1 MFELLSEHR
10 QVATQWTGECK
21 RSQET
26 VPVTVRTLLAGDRS
40 GSQHTKPVA
49 RESRPVAFETP
60 SPSELADVFGL
71 LANELRVAVVRE
83 LWLAFPEP
91 LSFSALRERVGG
103 PDSGTFN
110 YHLNELQPAF
120 VQSVEDHY
128 TLTYA
133 GRQVVGVA
141 VSGRLDGQ
149 DGPTVEATPA
159 GECLSCPATTEL
171 RYEAGVATVECPE
184 CGLLAAETAVPPA
197 VIQSVER
204 ESTERESTARES
216 AERGSTQRESADRE
230 PTDRE
235 PTERESVVRVVS
247 DHLRRT
253 AERLARG
260 FCTHCEGR
268 VDATLVGD
276 TDDEAVT
283 HRRELGVRFDC
294 RVCGAE
300 PRLNVGA
307 VLLADPA
314 VVSLLTDAGVDLRER
329 YAWELAPL
337 LDPEAAR
344 TTSEGDESRLR
355 VTFAVEGERLA
366 VTVDDTA
373 SVVETERV

>member
-1 MFELLSEHR
+1 MFFGR
-10 QVATQWTGECK
+10 G
-21 RSQET
+21 RF
-26 VPVTVRTLLAGDRS
+26 
-40 GSQHTKPVA
+40 GSQHTNPVA

-60 SPSELADVFGL
+60 SPSKLANVFGL
-71 LANELRVAVVRE
+71 LGNELRVAVVSE
-83 LWLAFPEP
+83 LWLAFPDP

-120 VQSVEDHY
+120 VQSVGDRY

-141 VSGRLDGQ
+141 VSGRLDGD
-149 DGPTVEATPA
+149 DGPTVDATPA
-159 GECLSCPATTEL
+159 GDCLACPATTEL

-184 CGLLAAETAVPPA
+184 CGLLGAETAVPPA
-197 VIQSVER
+197 VIQS
-204 ESTERESTARES
+204 
-216 AERGSTQRESADRE
+216 ADRE
-230 PTDRE
+230 
-235 PTERESVVRVVS
+235 SVARVVS

-260 FCTHCEGR
+260 FCTHCDGR
-268 VDATLVGD
+268 VDATLVDD
-276 TDDEAVT
+276 TDDGAVT

-337 LDPEAAR
+337 LDPEAVQ
-344 TTSEGDESRLR
+344 TTNEGDDSRLR
-355 VTFAVEGERLA
+355 VTFAVDDERLA

>member
-1 MFELLSEHR
+1 M
-10 QVATQWTGECK
+10 
-21 RSQET
+21 
-26 VPVTVRTLLAGDRS
+26 
-40 GSQHTKPVA
+40 
-49 RESRPVAFETP
+49 AFETP

-71 LANELRVAVVRE
+71 LANDLRVAVVRE
-83 LWLAFPEP
+83 LWLAFPDP

-120 VQSVEDHY
+120 VESVEDRY

-141 VSGRLDGQ
+141 VSGRLDGR
-149 DGPTVEATPA
+149 DGPTVDATPA

-171 RYEAGVATVECPE
+171 RYEAGVATVACPE

-197 VIQSVER
+197 VIQSAERDPAER
-204 ESTERESTARES
+204 ESSR
-216 AERGSTQRESADRE
+216 
-230 PTDRE
+230 
-235 PTERESVVRVVS
+235 RESVVRVVS

-260 FCTHCEGR
+260 FCTHCDGR

-276 TDDEAVT
+276 TDDEAVA

-337 LDPEAAR
+337 LDPESAR
-344 TTSEGDESRLR
+344 TTNEGDESRLR
-355 VTFAVEGERLA
+355 VTFAVDDERLV